1 MKGTRIF
8 IESVNRMCEMGT
20 IVSGYLSEGS
30 SVSVGQYLDL
40 FDMHGELI
48 LSTKVLSLAIAG
60 KSVETAL
67 SARVSL
73 KLEDVLDSDIAT
85 GSVLVGMSTSSE
97 LFMFHEENL
106 GQAVGY

>member
-1 MKGTRIF
+1 MKGTRIY
-8 IESVNRMCEMGT
+8 IESVSRMCEMGT

-40 FDMHGELI
+40 FDEDGELI
-48 LSTKVLSLAIAG
+48 LSTKVLSLAVAG

-67 SARVSL
+67 SDRVSL

-85 GSVLVGMSTSSE
+85 GSILVGMSSSSE
-97 LFMFHEENL
+97 LFMLNEHNL
-106 GQAVGY
+106 SHAVGF